1 MPDTRSTVE
10 LNAAVEEKVDE
21 FKIAFI
27 EQMNFNLREVFKDE
41 IRQIING
48 ELKYIEK
55 LFSTVSLLQKHVNTL
70 RERKRERER
79 ERKRERE
86 RERERDRERQRG
98 RE

>member
-1 MPDTRSTVE
+1 MPNTRSTVE

-55 LFSTVSLLQKHVNTL
+55 FFSTVSLLQKHVNTL
-70 RERKRERER
+70 RERERER
-79 ERKRERE
+79 EIER
-86 RERERDRERQRG
+86 
-98 RE
+98 